1 MNQSIQNKNNQLNN
15 QLRTIELTVNL
26 NVNQHDSHLNVNQA
40 HQHTQNHPTLVS
52 SYRIPEIKIV
62 SGTTYT

>member
-26 NVNQHDSHLNVNQA
+26 NVNQAN
-40 HQHTQNHPTLVS
+40 QHTQNHRTLVS

-62 SGTTYT
+62 SGTTYTWGAVHN